1 MNTTSPRMRAKRP
14 YLTHEKRHAVLLEA
28 AADLVETQGWNA
40 LTMVS
45 LARHAKVSRQ
55 LVYQHF
61 DSVDALLMA
70 TLERIFADTY
80 VRTRDTVTKGED
92 DGLGT
97 TVSAMLQITL
107 ELPSGRRRALWQA
120 MSAAG
125 TGIANSEME
134 SLSRRLRHLLVGTIR
149 PLVERQ
155 LHVSTEQARPLTW
168 MLIVSFWGAL
178 QMVNDGELQPAE
190 AMSRFAWLMDR
201 LARGAQM
208 SSTPVPPA
216 ATRRRPRQ
224 SRAAS

>member
-1 MNTTSPRMRAKRP
+1 MNMTSTRTRAKRP
-14 YLTHEKRHAVLLEA
+14 YMTHEKRHAVLLEA

-61 DSVDALLMA
+61 DSVDALLLA
-70 TLERIFADTY
+70 TLERIFAATY
-80 VRTRDTVTKGED
+80 IRTRDTVTRGES
-92 DGLGT
+92 DGVGT
-97 TVSAMLQITL
+97 TVGAMLQITL

-134 SLSRRLRHLLVGTIR
+134 SLSRRLRHLLVGVVR

-155 LHVSTEQARPLTW
+155 LHVSTEHARPLTW

-178 QMVNDGELQPAE
+178 QMVNDGELQAEE
-190 AMSRFAWLMDR
+190 AMTRFAWLMDR
-201 LARGAQM
+201 LVRGAQM
-208 SSTPVPPA
+208 PSNPAPPA
-216 ATRRRPRQ
+216 IARRGTRQR
-224 SRAAS
+224 RAAT